1 MCDDS
6 EGHAN
11 MENDWLD
18 GDWASNYETPEFL
31 TSGSPRGGNAAEQ
44 ASPVAQRASQ
54 TAERVDQPSDEH
66 ALPLLRLDS

>member
-6 EGHAN
+6 EGHAK

-44 ASPVAQRASQ
+44 ASPVA
-54 TAERVDQPSDEH
+54 
-66 ALPLLRLDS
+66 